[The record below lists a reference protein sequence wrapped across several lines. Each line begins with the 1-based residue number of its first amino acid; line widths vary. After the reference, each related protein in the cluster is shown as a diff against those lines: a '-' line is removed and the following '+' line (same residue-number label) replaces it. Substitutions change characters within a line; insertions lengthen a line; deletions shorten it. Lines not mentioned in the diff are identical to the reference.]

1 MSCQSSTSTI
11 PKPYDDELCRV
22 GLYQILECL
31 LLNER
36 MDCPTILAIS
46 KDLIDHAPMIDSS
59 IQVKMIVRKLKLLW
73 QQVHDSTNS
82 LYQSWSFTNIDK
94 SRHTP
99 TVNLHSTNDL
109 RNIFTSTS
117 MITNNI
123 NNNSEPTSV
132 VQMTSQT
139 ITKPAVYQTPTDTA
153 ANLFLPPPIFTPLET
168 LSQVESMNIEMP
180 VIDEFEQAP
189 KRTKILDTR
198 PVEINDDED
207 EDGAEQIFA
216 DEIEEDDEDNDDEE
230 GEGGGEGDVDDEDHE
245 MHEYEDEEDIS
256 EDEDDDSRS
265 EITDEDDEENFAH
278 ANGMKAYSQHL
289 NLSHSNDN
297 PSNDLYLQTMNDN
310 LHKKFRRTNQ
320 HPFSSDRDGTH
331 LNNNYLLNQFNGDY
345 KINSNAKP
353 IIDNGQNLKTTTNN
367 NANQGGDDDDD
378 DDIVLVSDDDSTDK
392 KVSSK
397 LS

>member
-109 RNIFTSTS
+109 RNIFTSAS

-297 PSNDLYLQTMNDN
+297 PSNDPYLQTMNDN

-353 IIDNGQNLKTTTNN
+353 IIDNGQNLTTTNN
-367 NANQGGDDDDD
+367 NANQGGGDDDDD

-397 LS
+397 QS